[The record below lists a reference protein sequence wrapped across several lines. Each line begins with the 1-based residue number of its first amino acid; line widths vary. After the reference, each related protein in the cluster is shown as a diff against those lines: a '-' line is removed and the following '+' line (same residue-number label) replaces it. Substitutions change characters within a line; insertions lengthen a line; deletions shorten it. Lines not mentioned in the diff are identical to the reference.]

1 MTAGFAIAVAAAA
14 AAAVIA
20 AGRPP
25 RRDSFENVGLIAI
38 ASMMRRPT
46 DVSLWLATHRAA
58 GVGRF
63 YVRAEDSP
71 DLAAFLRTQP
81 DVVLE
86 LGASDAG
93 GNNYNTQQT
102 RQIEFVNRALD
113 AAAASGDVA
122 WVFHIDADELLDG
135 DLRVLATVPASRMVL
150 KIANAEA
157 LYDDPNGT
165 CFAAKRFVKCD
176 AGPCL
181 SYANGK
187 AGGRVAPGV
196 RCAGSHD
203 FAYRGRLDVHH
214 ALAFDQLRVLHFDSC
229 SMGAWIEKFAHMLK
243 GAKKQDIP
251 FAWYQESLDVAARAQ
266 AVFRAHKSA
275 DKVVDAR
282 HVYTRA

>member
-1 MTAGFAIAVAAAA
+1 MTTSTAIVAVAAAA
-14 AAAVIA
+14 AAVAAVVA
-20 AGRPP
+20 AGRP
-25 RRDSFENVGLIAI
+25 REHFDDGLVAI

-71 DLAAFLRTQP
+71 DLVAFLRTQP
-81 DVVLE
+81 DVVLDV
-86 LGASDAG
+86 GASDAG
-93 GNNYNTQQT
+93 DNYNTQQT

-122 WVFHIDADELLDG
+122 WLFHVDADELLDG

-176 AGPCL
+176 TGPCL

-203 FAYRGRLDVHH
+203 FSYRGRLD
-214 ALAFDQLRVLHFDSC
+214 AAAQLPFEQLRVLHFDSC

-251 FAWYQESLDVAARAQ
+251 FAWYQESLDVAARAS
-266 AVFRAHKSA
+266 AVYRAHKAA
-275 DKVVDAR
+275 DKAVDPR
-282 HVYTRA
+282 HVFTRA